1 MINVIIAGVGG
12 QGTVL
17 AAKVLAVAAAARGW
31 NVRTAETIGMAQRG
45 GSVVSHIRIGNNGE
59 DIHAP
64 LVTKGSA
71 NLIIAFEPG
80 EAARAISYLARSG
93 TIVMATTPIE
103 PVSATLSVADYNVG
117 DIVENIQLALYNAMV
132 RNITQE
138 TGAGG
143 GQGCAHRFRAAESG
157 GQARLFTV
165 DDRSLTDMLGGNR
178 KVLNSIMIAEA
189 VRAGCLPFTEDELCA
204 AIGVCVKPQYA
215 DMNLQ
220 AVRLALTA

>member
-103 PVSATLSVADYNVG
+103 PVSATLSVADYDVG

-138 TGAGG
+138 TGAG
-143 GQGCAHRFRAAESG
+143 G